1 MANSYLNMH
10 TLKCG
15 YDEVFNKEIEKHS
28 PEMFKN
34 ELRVP
39 DFYLNIVKSKIS
51 KLIYLKK

>member
-1 MANSYLNMH
+1 MH